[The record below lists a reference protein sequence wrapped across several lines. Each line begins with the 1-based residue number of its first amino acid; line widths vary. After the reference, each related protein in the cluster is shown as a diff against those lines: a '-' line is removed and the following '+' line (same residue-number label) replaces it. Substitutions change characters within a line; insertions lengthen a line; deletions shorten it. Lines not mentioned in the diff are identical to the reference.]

1 MKISCRSGRLRSLAI
16 GAFATLVMTLF
27 VPPLIRPQERP
38 LTLDE
43 AVRLALDRNERAL
56 ASREDLAAAEARL
69 ARARSFFLPTITS
82 TGTYTRRAYEVRR
95 VVGGSEVIIQRYNA
109 LSETLSLNLSLFD
122 ARSLAGLSAVKA
134 QRNAEAASAAEARR
148 QLAFEVSQAF
158 LATLG
163 TTQVQEASERRFAFA
178 RQNLEAAKARYAAG
192 LASINDVTRAEL
204 EYATAEV
211 GVTQVKG
218 QVETSL
224 LQLGYLLDA
233 PEAVRNP
240 LVVPEFLIEAAEAEA
255 ADTEALVEE
264 ALARRLDLGSLRWLA
279 RSQWTQ
285 AQEPM
290 LRWIPS
296 LSLSGQYRMTNEASF
311 NNRTWNW
318 NVGAT
323 LSWTIFDGL
332 ARFADRRERKA
343 LARLADLD
351 VQAATRRVDVEVREA
366 LVSLANQRA
375 SLKQASVAYDV
386 AKKNAA
392 ETTELY
398 RQGLASALE
407 VADANVRL
415 FEAEVAL
422 VQERYGLGVAFL
434 NLEAAL
440 GLDPFGKEPRT

>member
-1 MKISCRSGRLRSLAI
+1 MAAYLKPGRARRLSACFFGLILFLTPLLASQDR
-16 GAFATLVMTLF
+16 A
-27 VPPLIRPQERP
+27 

-43 AVRLALDRNERAL
+43 AVSLAIDRNERSL
-56 ASREDLAAAEARL
+56 ATREDVRAAEARV
-69 ARARSFFLPTITS
+69 ARARSFFLPTITT
-82 TGTYTRRAYEVRR
+82 TGIYQRRAYEVKRLVGDTE
-95 VVGGSEVIIQRYNA
+95 VVIQRFNG
-109 LSETLSLNLSLFD
+109 LSNTLGLNLTLFD
-122 ARSLAGLSAVKA
+122 PRSLAGLSAVRA
-134 QRNAEAASAAEARR
+134 QRNAEVAAATESRR

-163 TTQVQEASERRFAFA
+163 TAQVQEASNRRLGFA
-178 RQNLEAAKARYAAG
+178 RQSLDAAQARYAAG
-192 LASINDVTRAEL
+192 LTSINDVTRAEL

-218 QVETSL
+218 QVETST

-233 PEAVRNP
+233 PDAVRGR
-240 LVVPEFLIEAAEAEA
+240 LVVPEFLIEAASAEA
-255 ADTEALVEE
+255 ANSEGLVEE
-264 ALARRLDLGSLRWLA
+264 ALARRLDVGSLRWQAASQRTLA
-279 RSQWTQ
+279 KV
-285 AQEPM
+285 PM
-290 LRWIPS
+290 LGWLPS
-296 LSLSGQYRMTNEASF
+296 LSASGQYRITNEASF

-323 LSWTIFDGL
+323 LSWTLFDGL
-332 ARFADRRERKA
+332 ARFADRRERQA
-343 LARLADLD
+343 LAKLADLD

-366 LVSLANQRA
+366 LVSLDNQRA
-375 SLKQASVAYDV
+375 SLKQASVAQDV

-392 ETTELY
+392 ETAELY

-407 VADANVRL
+407 VADANVSL

-422 VQERYGLGVAFL
+422 VQQRYGLGVAFL

>member
-1 MKISCRSGRLRSLAI
+1 MAQISGPGRARRLAAASFGLI
-16 GAFATLVMTLF
+16 LLLA
-27 VPPLIRPQERP
+27 PLLASQDRP

-43 AVRLALDRNERAL
+43 AVKLALERNEQSL
-56 ASREDLAAAEARL
+56 ATQEDVNAANARV
-69 ARARSFFLPTITS
+69 AQAKSFFLPTITS

-95 VVGGSEVIIQRYNA
+95 VVGDSEVVISRFNA
-109 LSETLSLNLSLFD
+109 LSETLALGMTLFD
-122 ARSLAGLSAVKA
+122 ARSLTSLSAIKA
-134 QRNAEAASAAEARR
+134 QRNAQEASAAESRR

-163 TTQVQEASERRFAFA
+163 TSQVQEASARRFAFA
-178 RQNLEAAKARYAAG
+178 GQNLAAAKARFAAG
-192 LASINDVTRAEL
+192 LASVNDVTRAEL

-211 GVTQVKG
+211 GLTQVKG
-218 QVETSL
+218 QVETST
-224 LQLGYLLDA
+224 LQLGHLLDA
-233 PEAVRNP
+233 PDAVRGP
-240 LVVPEFLIEAAEAEA
+240 LVVPEFLIEAASAEA
-255 ADTEALVEE
+255 ADTEGLVSE
-264 ALARRLDLGSLRWLA
+264 ALARRLDVGQLRWLA
-279 RSQWTQ
+279 S
-285 AQEPM
+285 AQHSLAKLPM
-290 LRWIPS
+290 LGWLPS
-296 LSLSGQYRMTNEASF
+296 ISASGQYRLTNEAAF

-323 LSWTIFDGL
+323 LSWTLFDGL
-332 ARFADRRERKA
+332 ARFGASREQKA

-351 VQAATRRVDVEVREA
+351 LQAATRKVDLEVREA

-375 SLKQASVAYDV
+375 ALKQATTAHEV

-407 VADANVRL
+407 VADANVKL